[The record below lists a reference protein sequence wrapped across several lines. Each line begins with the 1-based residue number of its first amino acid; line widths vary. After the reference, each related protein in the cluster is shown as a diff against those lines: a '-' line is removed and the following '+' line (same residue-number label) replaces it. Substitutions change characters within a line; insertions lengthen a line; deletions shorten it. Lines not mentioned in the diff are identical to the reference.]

1 MYKRIFNKLLIGL
14 VIIFVLFI
22 TFTASTNSFAQ
33 TLSEEKVYCEATLED
48 EFADNRVLVVLDK
61 SSSYSKNVYDEST
74 FSKYN
79 CTDVTELT
87 YMSTSELRTNNSDAA
102 INTSNYNKVLCL
114 ELANNSKSN
123 VLNVIKDLIQ
133 REDVIYAGP
142 DYKIAISSTIPN
154 DSLLESQWAVDSIEL
169 SKAWD
174 YTQGTHDI
182 LVGVMDTGIDGSHPD
197 LSDSIVNNLCRD
209 FTSGTEVIQTNPI
222 DPNGHGTHVAGIIG
236 GIGNNNKGVAGV
248 NWNVGLVS
256 LRVLDENGRG
266 YSSYVANA
274 INFAIKNKIPIL
286 NLSAGWIE
294 VDKEYDFALEKV
306 IDDYNG
312 LLICASGNENS
323 NNDGYYPLLPA
334 SIDLPNIISVGSH
347 DPDNKKSS
355 FSSYGKKSVDLFA
368 PGEDILSTYP
378 IHYCNQ
384 RSHIFNDGTRLCEIS
399 QDRYIDFLQ
408 IMNDN
413 GYTFDELEE
422 HLGDYW
428 YKEDGSTVV
437 PEDFTSSKHHQNG
450 YHKMSGTSMAAPY
463 VTGVAAL
470 LLSIDENLTT
480 VQLKEAI
487 FDSVTIPNNN
497 GTNPLNN
504 LCFTNGILNA
514 YDAVKYVLKK
524 YCNIAYSLSNYSS
537 IVDTNKV
544 VTSNT
549 SCFNEL
555 NGFYKLNVTYAKN
568 YEFIF
573 TSTSGID
580 ITLYNEDLNEISYD
594 DLDSTNNRV
603 HFIKNLNIGTYY
615 LRTKYINEDSTGT
628 INTKIISRNTAY
640 LKLGEN
646 DILINSY
653 NGIKDYN
660 YINQYNAGFFKFTL
674 VGEKADGST
683 IIYPS
688 NALKVYKD
696 SSRTQILQK
705 FDLEG
710 YDNTASLK
718 QNENNMYVYLPREG
732 YFYLDVNFNTTGLEK
747 LRLVITLEIPEDL
760 NLFNLVENTNETID
774 AISEIKKGDY
784 FKKICLQQTG
794 KFIVTFNYSGTQDRN
809 ILVLLAKE
817 NYDATI
823 NEYLLDTRIIALI
836 NKENAIH
843 TNTLILEDGTYY
855 IGYFN
860 KIDISRVTVSFERLV
875 TNSGSEVLV
884 PDPDQWTLAGSQINI
899 IESNV
904 KIYDR
909 SYRQNYITVGFTRLI
924 YPNYNY
930 GTSPSR
936 LDYDWYS
943 SDSTIATVTNY
954 GTVLGKKAGVV
965 KIMAVLKSDPSKVY
979 VKEFVIRKNFGSGT
993 VEIHN
998 TYMVKYNKDTVNGK
1012 FHFNME
1018 KVNCPY
1024 PWLQDYTWI
1033 LNSKCHN
1040 ESFSASMDYWG
1051 YITING
1057 TGCFTLTGIYNV
1069 SSRYKVIVH
1078 FVVEQ

>member
-61 SSSYSKNVYDEST
+61 SSSYSKNVYDESA

-294 VDKEYDFALEKV
+294 VDEEYDFALEKV

-368 PGEDILSTYP
+368 PGNEIYSTLPNNSYG
-378 IHYCNQ
+378 
-384 RSHIFNDGTRLCEIS
+384 FKL
-399 QDRYIDFLQ
+399 
-408 IMNDN
+408 
-413 GYTFDELEE
+413 
-422 HLGDYW
+422 
-428 YKEDGSTVV
+428 
-437 PEDFTSSKHHQNG
+437 
-450 YHKMSGTSMAAPY
+450 GTSMATPY

-470 LLSIDENLTT
+470 LLSMNENLTNI
-480 VQLKEAI
+480 QLKEAI
-487 FDSVTIPNNN
+487 LNSVDIPNVN
-497 GTNPLNN
+497 GVNPLKN
-504 LCFTNGILNA
+504 LCVTNGKLNA
-514 YDAVKYVLKK
+514 HNAVKYVLKN
-524 YCNIAYSLSNYSS
+524 YMNSNTYTLGNYSS
-537 IVDTNKV
+537 PMDMDKV
-544 VTSNT
+544 VTTNALH
-549 SCFNEL
+549 FNEL
-555 NGFYKLNVTYAKN
+555 NGFYKLNVTYEKN
-568 YEFIF
+568 YEFISS
-573 TSTSGID
+573 STSEID
-580 ITLYNEDLNEISYD
+580 VTLYDDDFNKISYT
-594 DLDSTNNRV
+594 DLESRNDCV
-603 HFIKNLNIGTYY
+603 HFVKKLRIGMYY
-615 LRTKYINEDSTGT
+615 LRTKYINEENTGT
-628 INTKIISRNTAY
+628 INTKIVSRNTTY
-640 LKLGEN
+640 LGIGKN
-646 DILINSY
+646 DLLINTYNNISEYVYVNNQGEGFYKFYFNTNINMSYAEGTLKIYSDENRTSLLNKYGSTEIEEAAMTY
-653 NGIKDYN
+653 NG
-660 YINQYNAGFFKFTL
+660 
-674 VGEKADGST
+674 EKNCMCICRQMDV
-683 IIYPS
+683 II
-688 NALKVYKD
+688 
-696 SSRTQILQK
+696 
-705 FDLEG
+705 
-710 YDNTASLK
+710 
-718 QNENNMYVYLPREG
+718 
-732 YFYLDVNFNTTGLEK
+732 
-747 LRLVITLEIPEDL
+747 
-760 NLFNLVENTNETID
+760 
-774 AISEIKKGDY
+774 
-784 FKKICLQQTG
+784 
-794 KFIVTFNYSGTQDRN
+794 
-809 ILVLLAKE
+809 
-817 NYDATI
+817 
-823 NEYLLDTRIIALI
+823 
-836 NKENAIH
+836 
-843 TNTLILEDGTYY
+843 
-855 IGYFN
+855 
-860 KIDISRVTVSFERLV
+860 
-875 TNSGSEVLV
+875 
-884 PDPDQWTLAGSQINI
+884 
-899 IESNV
+899 
-904 KIYDR
+904 
-909 SYRQNYITVGFTRLI
+909 
-924 YPNYNY
+924 
-930 GTSPSR
+930 
-936 LDYDWYS
+936 
-943 SDSTIATVTNY
+943 
-954 GTVLGKKAGVV
+954 
-965 KIMAVLKSDPSKVY
+965 
-979 VKEFVIRKNFGSGT
+979 
-993 VEIHN
+993 
-998 TYMVKYNKDTVNGK
+998 
-1012 FHFNME
+1012 
-1018 KVNCPY
+1018 
-1024 PWLQDYTWI
+1024 
-1033 LNSKCHN
+1033 
-1040 ESFSASMDYWG
+1040 
-1051 YITING
+1051 
-1057 TGCFTLTGIYNV
+1057 
-1069 SSRYKVIVH
+1069 
-1078 FVVEQ
+1078 